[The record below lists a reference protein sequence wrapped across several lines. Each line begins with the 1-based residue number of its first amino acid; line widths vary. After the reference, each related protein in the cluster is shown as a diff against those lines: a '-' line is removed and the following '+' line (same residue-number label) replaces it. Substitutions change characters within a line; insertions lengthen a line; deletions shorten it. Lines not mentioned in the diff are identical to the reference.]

1 MVRSLWLELPAGAG
15 PVVARAMEIF
25 KARLEARCPAR
36 VTLVGPADFRV
47 QLALA
52 PGLGQEGFRFEDL
65 PEGGLR
71 IAANDERGLLYGLGK
86 FLRSSLYSGEGLTP
100 SPWRGTSVPEK
111 PVRGIYFATHFHNF
125 YHEAPLGEI
134 ETYLEDLALWGIN
147 SLIVWFDLHEYHGF
161 HDPAA
166 QAMVERLRAILQAA
180 CAVGMS
186 PGTAV
191 LANEGYADSPPQMR
205 ATWGRGE
212 THLPAHY
219 HVELCPNEPGAI
231 ALMLRWTEQRLEA
244 FADLGL
250 EYLWIW
256 PHDQGGCCC
265 SRCHPW
271 GGNGFLTIAEPVA
284 RLFRQMC
291 PQGKVVLSTWYFDQ
305 CMTGEWEGL
314 ARAFRERPDWVDYLL
329 ADAHGGTPFPA
340 YPLEHGVPGGL
351 PLLGFP
357 EISMYGFCPWGGF
370 GANPYPSII
379 ERSWA
384 QCRELVEGGWP
395 YSEGI
400 FEDLNKAVCAGL
412 YWSPER
418 PVQDIVREY
427 AAYEFAPQVAE
438 QVWRVAEIF
447 ERTLPRRRE
456 QAGGMTRFPL
466 ADPSGT
472 DEAYAL
478 LQSAER
484 VLSPQARES
493 WRWRLLML
501 RGLLDAELVR
511 SDFAVSETAEVA
523 LEELTRLYHA
533 QRAAGCV
540 APPTRAALQA
550 ARGQ

>member
-1 MVRSLWLELPAGAG
+1 MITSLRLELPPEAGALTR
-15 PVVARAMEIF
+15 RAADIF
-25 KARLEARCPAR
+25 KARLEARCPAT
-36 VTLVGPADFRV
+36 VSTEGSGDFRL
-47 QLALA
+47 QLAPA
-52 PGLGQEGFRFEDL
+52 PGLGKEGFRFEDL

-71 IAANDERGLLYGLGK
+71 IAGNDERGLLYGLGK
-86 FLRSSLYSGEGLTP
+86 FLRSSTYSPAGLTP

-111 PVRGIYFATHFHNF
+111 RVRGIYFATHFHNF
-125 YHEAPLGEI
+125 YHEAPLAEI

-147 SLIVWFDLHEYHGF
+147 SLIVWFDLHEYRGF
-161 HDPAA
+161 RDPAA

-180 CAVGMS
+180 RAVGMS

-191 LANEGYADSPPQMR
+191 LANEGYADSPSQLR

-219 HVELCPNEPGAI
+219 HVELCPNEPGAV
-231 ALMLRWTEQRLEA
+231 ALMLRWTEERLEA
-244 FADLGL
+244 FRDLGL

-284 RLFRQMC
+284 RLFRRLC
-291 PQGKVVLSTWYFDQ
+291 PQGQVVLSTWYFDQ
-305 CMTGEWEGL
+305 CMSGEWQGL

-329 ADAHGGTPFPA
+329 ADAHGGQPFPA
-340 YPLEHGVPGGL
+340 YPREHGVPGGL

-370 GANPYPSII
+370 GANPYVSLIQK
-379 ERSWA
+379 SWE
-384 QCRELVEGGWP
+384 QCREMVEGGWP

-400 FEDLNKAVCAGL
+400 FEDLNKVVCAGL
-412 YWSPER
+412 YWSPQR
-418 PVQDIVREY
+418 PAPEIVREY
-427 AAYEFAPQVAE
+427 AAYEFAPEVA
-438 QVWRVAEIF
+438 QDVARVAEIF

-456 QAGGMTRFPL
+456 QAGGVARFPL
-466 ADPSGT
+466 SDPAGAE
-472 DEAYAL
+472 EAHAL

-484 VLSPQARES
+484 ALSSRARES
-493 WRWRLLML
+493 WRWRLLAL

-511 SDFAVSETAEVA
+511 NDFALSEAAEAA
-523 LEELTRLYHA
+523 LEELARLYHA
-533 QRAAGCV
+533 ERAAGCV

-550 ARGQ
+550 DRRQ